1 MPDSSTATA
10 LRVARPSFRVDGQ
23 DQGTL
28 ANGLLDLSIVETT
41 QGLFR
46 CEARFG
52 NWGPVDGKTGFLY
65 FDRRTLEFGK
75 SFEVRLGGDTLFDGR
90 IMGLEAR
97 FAESSPPELTVLA
110 EDRFQD
116 LRMTRRTVTY
126 ADVSDADVFRQLASQ
141 HGLTAD
147 VDVSG
152 PTHKVL
158 AQVNQSDLA
167 FLRERCRGLDA
178 ELWMEGRTLHV
189 KTRSGRSGGQPLKL
203 GMGHELREF
212 TVLADLAGQRSSVT
226 VSGWDVQGK
235 QEVKH
240 EAGDSVLSG
249 ELGNDESGASLL
261 SSKLAERKEAVVHTV
276 PLSSQE
282 AQARAEAYFKLVA
295 RRFVVGRGVTE
306 TDAKLRVGAKVDLS
320 GLGPLFSG
328 TYYVSEARHL
338 FDGVKGLRTE
348 FVAERPGLGR
358 AS

>member
-1 MPDSSTATA
+1 MPDGTDTLLRAA
-10 LRVARPSFRVDGQ
+10 LPSFRVEGQ
-23 DQGTL
+23 EQATL
-28 ANGLLDLSIVETT
+28 AIGLLELSIVETT
-41 QGLFR
+41 QGLYR

-52 NWGPVDGKTGFLY
+52 NWGNVEGRVDYLY
-65 FDRRTLEFGK
+65 FDRRVLDFGK
-75 SFEVRLGGDTLFDGR
+75 PFEVRLGTALLFEGR
-90 IMGLEAR
+90 ITGLEAD
-97 FAESSPPELTVLA
+97 FPESSPPTLTVLA

-116 LRMTRRTVTY
+116 LRMTRRTTTWV
-126 ADVSDADVFRQLASQ
+126 DMSDADVFRQLASQ
-141 HGLTAD
+141 HGLTPS

-167 FLRERCRGLDA
+167 FIRERCRGLDA

-189 KTRSGRSGGQPLKL
+189 KTRSARASGQPLKL
-203 GMGHELREF
+203 GKGNELREF
-212 TVLADLAGQRSSVT
+212 SVLADLAGQRSSVT

-249 ELGNDESGASLL
+249 ELGNDESGASVL
-261 SSKLAERKEAVVHTV
+261 SARLGERKESVAHTV

-282 AQARAEAYFKLVA
+282 AQARAESYFKLLA
-295 RRFVVGRGVTE
+295 RRFVVGRGVAQ
-306 TDAKLRVGAKVDLS
+306 TDARLRVGSRVELD

-328 TYYVSEARHL
+328 KYYLAEVKHL
-338 FDGVKGLRTE
+338 FDRAWGMRTE

-358 AS
+358 TS